1 MSWIFVDEE
10 KGVEVSLK
18 WSELEGVMKRV
29 TVFASNYPVT
39 TTYGVTLSEFDF
51 DDVERNAVER
61 RTTSLSI
68 DIDWLRTVEVVTM
81 VFDYLDR
88 KGIALKVTCY
98 DRSGHGIY
106 RRSSSEESVLAWER
120 AMEGRSWSRRDENVR
135 ISALERSYLET
146 RRRSRER
153 RNCERQRG
161 NDGGEGRSEEVGGVE
176 NVSEEVIT
184 TAGSTGTL
192 RSVGEGRS
200 GEER

>member
-51 DDVERNAVER
+51 DDVEKNAVER

-98 DRSGHGIY
+98 DRCGQGVY
-106 RRSSSEESVLAWER
+106 RRSSSEESVAAWER
-120 AMEGRSWSRRDENVR
+120 AMEGRSWGRRNENVR
-135 ISALERSYLET
+135 VSALERSYLET
-146 RRRSRER
+146 RRRSQER
-153 RNCERQRG
+153 RNRESQRSNNG
-161 NDGGEGRSEEVGGVE
+161 EEGRSEEVGGVE
-176 NVSEEVIT
+176 TVGEEFT
-184 TAGSTGTL
+184 STAGSTGTL
-192 RSVGEGRS
+192 GSVDEGRNR
-200 GEER
+200 GER